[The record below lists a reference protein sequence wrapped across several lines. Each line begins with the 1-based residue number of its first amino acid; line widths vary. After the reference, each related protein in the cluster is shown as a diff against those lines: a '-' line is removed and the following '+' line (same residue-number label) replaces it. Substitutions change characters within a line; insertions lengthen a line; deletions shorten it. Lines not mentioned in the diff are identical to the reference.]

1 MPSRK
6 TSDKMFLELTS
17 NVDAQALGD
26 SVKNYFAQFPDPRSP
41 ERRVYPAWYVLLVLI
56 CGYLAGCN
64 TIADIAH
71 YAELRTDWFNG
82 FLGTTFRSI
91 SYDTLWWFLA
101 RVRPEAF
108 QQLLADW
115 LKEIPSDLRNQLFAI
130 DGKRLRGVS
139 DNEHITHLVELFAV
153 EGRLVIAQEQ
163 VPDKKCERKALHG
176 LLKTVDITGAIIS
189 MDAHY
194 TYAEDLH
201 MLLQQGADYL
211 VGIKGNQGNLAAE
224 VRNYFEQA
232 REIQYASEEFQCCTT
247 SEKGHGRIET
257 RHVCVSC
264 DLDWLPQRE
273 IWGLKTLI
281 EVRSERIIGNR
292 TEQAIRYYGS
302 SRAAG
307 PEQFAKWIR
316 GHWGIESLHYV
327 LDVVFRE
334 DSALAQ
340 AGHAAENMSLLR
352 RLSMNIVR
360 VFDPDRGM
368 ADARRCATY
377 EPLYLRGLLLKVFIR
392 NR

>member
-1 MPSRK
+1 
-6 TSDKMFLELTS
+6 MFLELTS
-17 NVDAQALGD
+17 DIDVQALGD
-26 SVKNYFAQFPDPRSP
+26 SIKNYFSKFPDPRSP
-41 ERRVYPAWYVLLVLI
+41 ERRVYPAWYVLLVLV
-56 CGYLAGCN
+56 CGSLAGCN

-71 YAELRTDWFNG
+71 YAELRTDWFNAL
-82 FLGTTFRSI
+82 LGTTFRPI
-91 SYDTLWWFLA
+91 SYDTLWWFLV
-101 RVRPEAF
+101 RVKPGSLK
-108 QQLLADW
+108 QLLSDW
-115 LKEIPSDLRNQLFAI
+115 LKGVQPDLRNQLLAI

-163 VPDKKCERKALHG
+163 VPDKQCERKALHG
-176 LLKTVDITGAIIS
+176 LLNTVDVTGAIIS

-194 TYAEDLH
+194 AYAEDLC
-201 MLLQQGADYL
+201 MILRQGADYL
-211 VGIKGNQGNLAAE
+211 VGIKGNQGGLLAE
-224 VRNYFEQA
+224 VKNYFEQA
-232 REIQYASEEFQCCTT
+232 QEIQYVSEEFQCCTT
-247 SEKGHGRIET
+247 RGKDHGRIET

-273 IWGLKTLI
+273 MWGLQALI

-334 DSALAQ
+334 DAALAQ
-340 AGHAAENMSLLR
+340 TGYAAENMSLLR

-360 VFDPDRGM
+360 VFDPNRGM

-377 EPLYLRGLLLKVFIR
+377 EPLYLRGLLLKVFAGDR
-392 NR
+392 